1 MTRGLAT
8 IPIAPGM
15 RVAAPRSGLQLGL
28 GPNGPVTL
36 RLFRQTGTRVAAV
49 SALPAVQLLAARAAA
64 GGIQVRVVTA
74 RPRQWQPLLARGA
87 DAAAVPLTSELPPP
101 SGPSL
106 VIDDRPEIPRRLG
119 ETVAWRC
126 RIDIR
131 TPASS
136 ADLRTLV
143 GADVVLV
150 GALLPDL
157 ALAATS
163 GMGVSVP
170 HLSQLTSPPAGTVS
184 VLRRGGIDV
193 VTLDPSGEE
202 AQALAQAG

>member
-1 MTRGLAT
+1 M
-8 IPIAPGM
+8 
-15 RVAAPRSGLQLGL
+15 
-28 GPNGPVTL
+28 
-36 RLFRQTGTRVAAV
+36 
-49 SALPAVQLLAARAAA
+49 
-64 GGIQVRVVTA
+64 
-74 RPRQWQPLLARGA
+74 PLN
-87 DAAAVPLTSELPPP
+87 TELPPP

-106 VIDDRPEIPRRLG
+106 VVDDRPEIPRRLG

-150 GALLPDL
+150 GGLLPDL

-170 HLSQLTSPPAGTVS
+170 HLSQLTSPAPGTVS
-184 VLRRGGIDV
+184 VLRRGGVDV
-193 VTLDPSGEE
+193 VTLDPSAEE
-202 AQALAQAG
+202 AQGLGAAG